1 MKATIRRTYI
11 LLMLVLA
18 MPALWMTTGCDS
30 SSPEPPTP
38 PDEPIHR
45 LFNEQDSAI
54 MTRLVHQEL
63 GVPTDS
69 MQGKTYIEI
78 HLWLLEKQ
86 LQGEY
91 IGDIVPE
98 VTWTFHEDLLQFR
111 VTGLMLSSYYDG
123 DNPGVLVPDYL
134 GGLDSLHNFEL
145 QYNFGGE
152 LPEYFSEYPRLTEI
166 VIYGTKLRRL
176 PDGLFNKNTEWL
188 YIVEND
194 MLTRVPSSV
203 SELDNYDKPERRFQI
218 WANRNMGGE
227 CPAIT
232 NAMVNLSENSYTSI
246 DWAGVGRKYLGSD
259 GEVWYTGAYL
269 NSNRLSAP
277 IPEEILRDTVALCNF
292 ADLQFGHQQD
302 GIRPSNMPTDRQI
315 KKMREEYIR
324 NHPEDVVFATSPGRK
339 PGEPD
344 WNEESRKLRPLT
356 RCNILRIK
364 DGKQPR

>member
-1 MKATIRRTYI
+1 MKATIRKTHI

-30 SSPEPPTP
+30 SSPEPPEP
-38 PDEPIHR
+38 PNEPIHR
-45 LFNEQDSAI
+45 LFNEQDSTI
-54 MTRLVHQEL
+54 MTRLIHQEL

-78 HLWLLEKQ
+78 HLWLMEKQ

-123 DNPGVLVPDYL
+123 DKPGALVPDYL
-134 GGLDSLHNFEL
+134 GALDSLHNFDL

-166 VIYGTKLRRL
+166 VIYGTKLRSL

-203 SELDNYDKPERRFQI
+203 SELDNYDKPTRRFQI

-232 NAMVNLSENSYTSI
+232 NALVNMSENNYTSM
-246 DWAGVGRKYLGSD
+246 DWAGVARKYLGSD
-259 GEVWYTGAYL
+259 GEVHNTGAYL
-269 NSNRLSAP
+269 KSNRLSAP

-292 ADLQFGHQQD
+292 ADLQFGYQQD
-302 GIRPSNMPTDRQI
+302 GIRPSNMPSDEEI
-315 KKMREEYIR
+315 KRMKEEYIR
-324 NHPEDVVFATSPGRK
+324 NHPEDVIFATSPGRK

-356 RCNILRIK
+356 RCNILKIS
-364 DGKQPR
+364 DDI